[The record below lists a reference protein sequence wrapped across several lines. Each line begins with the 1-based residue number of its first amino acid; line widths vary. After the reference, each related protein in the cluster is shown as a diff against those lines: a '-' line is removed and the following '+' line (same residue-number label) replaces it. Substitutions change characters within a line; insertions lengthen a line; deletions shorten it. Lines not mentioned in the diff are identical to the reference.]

1 MTHAAG
7 AGRGIGTMPLL
18 RLAKRA
24 RRPGQQP
31 KGGYSSGQRG
41 QTVNLLAY
49 AYGGSN
55 PSPPTHPQRAVAFG
69 ERALSLS
76 GRSASRLRR
85 SARGCAVQG
94 LRRRGAGVEPS
105 PPTVK
110 NRTWLCLLAT
120 SGTTTLRLGGYER
133 VERSVANLRGRVL

>member
-1 MTHAAG
+1 MHGATLASILGPEPPKKACVAG
-7 AGRGIGTMPLL
+7 GRGLDYPATPQRGDIL
-18 RLAKRA
+18 
-24 RRPGQQP
+24 
-31 KGGYSSGQRG
+31 GGYSSGQRG

-55 PSPPTHPQRAVAFG
+55 
-69 ERALSLS
+69 
-76 GRSASRLRR
+76 
-85 SARGCAVQG
+85 
-94 LRRRGAGVEPS
+94 PS

-133 VERSVANLRGRVL
+133 VERSVANPRGRVL